1 MKKLFYSIIII
12 SLTMILENG
21 CKKLE
26 DFGNTNINTQATN
39 NPITSELLTRV
50 LSNIGSYATSD
61 GYTDV
66 VATINGSFYC
76 QYFSETQY
84 PSSSIYASNKDSPMG
99 YYSGDV
105 YDLQNIIINNT
116 DNATKEVAALN
127 GTNVNQIAISRI
139 LKAYIYWTITDRW
152 GDIPYSDAL
161 KGDPNV
167 TYDTQETIYKDLINE
182 LSEAV
187 AEFTTG
193 TPILGDIVYN
203 GDVSKWKKFANSMRM
218 LMSLR
223 LSKQYPGA
231 SDYAAIQF
239 NTALVDTAGSISTNA
254 ENFVLNYPGGN
265 FRNPYYKM
273 YDGRH
278 DYGESATL
286 TTLLHSLNNDV
297 RQNVFGAAVIGGT
310 STLGVPYGRNSVYIN
325 PWCAANPNYC
335 YIFNPLYRQQT
346 SPVYIMTASQVLLA
360 RAEAADKGWTSEI
373 ANTNSLYQNGII
385 DSYLQWGLQE
395 PDAAYLS
402 SANVV
407 LPFAPGSGLNLQQIA
422 TQEYIAYY
430 PDGTQGWSNWRRTSY
445 PALTPA
451 PDGIDVPLVIP
462 RRYMY
467 GTDDYALNNTGV
479 TEAVA
484 RLIGGDQMDSRVWWD
499 K

>member
-1 MKKLFYSIIII
+1 
-12 SLTMILENG
+12 
-21 CKKLE
+21 
-26 DFGNTNINTQATN
+26 
-39 NPITSELLTRV
+39 
-50 LSNIGSYATSD
+50 
-61 GYTDV
+61 
-66 VATINGSFYC
+66 
-76 QYFSETQY
+76 
-84 PSSSIYASNKDSPMG
+84 
-99 YYSGDV
+99 
-105 YDLQNIIINNT
+105 
-116 DNATKEVAALN
+116 
-127 GTNVNQIAISRI
+127 
-139 LKAYIYWTITDRW
+139 
-152 GDIPYSDAL
+152 
-161 KGDPNV
+161 
-167 TYDTQETIYKDLINE
+167 
-182 LSEAV
+182 
-187 AEFTTG
+187 
-193 TPILGDIVYN
+193 
-203 GDVSKWKKFANSMRM
+203 
-218 LMSLR
+218 
-223 LSKQYPGA
+223 
-231 SDYAAIQF
+231 
-239 NTALVDTAGSISTNA
+239 
-254 ENFVLNYPGGN
+254 
-265 FRNPYYKM
+265 M

-297 RQNVFGAAVIGGT
+297 RQNVFGAAVIGDT